1 MLIGILIGVRF
12 QNPNGCNIPSNVKRN
27 VQNSAPIL
35 SQQQEAL
42 KNDFTQ
48 SHVAEIAALK
58 LYALTSKHTNRK
70 EKLNKKEKTPY
81 YASYI
86 KQRHKRQTFI
96 RKYYNQ
102 LFTLFLWAFFV
113 WLILIGCEKN
123 HPINTMLFCVGVIAI
138 GFLFASKCS
147 REIDEATRNE
157 QQVLENNVGRTQNR
171 ELSRNVGKTTEIK
184 ERVPLRQQQN
194 MEWGGVF
201 ILSLQLIKLTHRLFA
216 TSFLNTFQLEYSFRK
231 KRFAKK
237 YSFQNHRKKT
247 IHDISPIGM
256 E

>member
-1 MLIGILIGVRF
+1 MIGVNF

-35 SQQQEAL
+35 SQQNEAF

-48 SHVAEIAALK
+48 SHVAEITALK
-58 LYALTSKHTNRK
+58 LYAFTNKHKNRK

-81 YASYI
+81 YASSI
-86 KQRHKRQTFI
+86 KRRHKRQTFI
-96 RKYYNQ
+96 RKCCNQ
-102 LFTLFLWAFFV
+102 LFTLFLWAFAV

-147 REIDEATRNE
+147 REIDEATRNAQ
-157 QQVLENNVGRTQNR
+157 QQVLPNNVGRTQNR

-194 MEWGGVF
+194 MERGSVF
-201 ILSLQLIKLTHRLFA
+201 YFEFEIKITHRILQIPF
-216 TSFLNTFQLEYSFRK
+216 
-231 KRFAKK
+231 K
-237 YSFQNHRKKT
+237 YVST
-247 IHDISPIGM
+247 
-256 E
+256 

>member
-1 MLIGILIGVRF
+1 MIGVNF

-35 SQQQEAL
+35 SQQNEAF

-48 SHVAEIAALK
+48 SNVAEITALK
-58 LYALTSKHTNRK
+58 LYAFTNKHKNRK

-81 YASYI
+81 YASSI

-96 RKYYNQ
+96 RKCCNQ
-102 LFTLFLWAFFV
+102 LFTLFLWAFAV

-123 HPINTMLFCVGVIAI
+123 HPINTMLFCVGVLTI

-194 MEWGGVF
+194 MERGGVF
-201 ILSLQLIKLTHRLFA
+201 ILSLQLIKLTHRLFT

-231 KRFAKK
+231 NVSQKSILFRTIAKK
-237 YSFQNHRKKT
+237 NN
-247 IHDISPIGM
+247 P
-256 E
+256 